1 MNSIPLSEEQQKGS
15 LNNLFPHSIALLFS
29 NRHDGNMSFCH
40 GEMASVLAN
49 RKIFAKEGIDASG
62 LVCAKQSHG
71 NTVAV
76 VTEADAG
83 KGAFD
88 AESAIP
94 GVDALITNRR
104 KVPLAVFTADCLPVF
119 V

>member
-1 MNSIPLSEEQQKGS
+1 MTAICRFATERWLQCLQTAK
-15 LNNLFPHSIALLFS
+15 F
-29 NRHDGNMSFCH
+29 
-40 GEMASVLAN
+40 
-49 RKIFAKEGIDASG
+49 FAKEGIDASG

-119 V
+119 CMTRNSRL